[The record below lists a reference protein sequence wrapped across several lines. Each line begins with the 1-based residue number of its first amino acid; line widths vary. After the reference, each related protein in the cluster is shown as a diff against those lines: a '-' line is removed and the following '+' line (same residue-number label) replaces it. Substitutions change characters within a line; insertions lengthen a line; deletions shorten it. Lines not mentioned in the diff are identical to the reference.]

1 MKDIAAL
8 ITAIGTVL
16 WPLLFAGLIY
26 VFRKRIGAL
35 LESGA
40 EVAFEFMGGKL
51 SVKPTERLRAPSS
64 QTGLSSPEVELD
76 PIDPK
81 GKLPADYLYLNHT
94 SFLREERQAEFQ
106 KRTGVPLPHYDIRVI
121 LDSYYR
127 GALDRVERVEYI
139 LHKAYPDPI
148 QIKVIREEKFL
159 LKELANGEYVL
170 QAKVFLVGEKHPIIL
185 QRYISLW
192 KEGPR
197 IGV

>member
-16 WPLLFAGLIY
+16 WPLLLAVLIY

-35 LESGA
+35 LESGS
-40 EVAFEFMGGKL
+40 EVALEFMGGKL
-51 SVKPTERLRAPSS
+51 SVKPTERVRPPAS
-64 QTGLSSPEVELD
+64 QTEMSSPEVELD

-94 SFLREERQAEFQ
+94 SFLREERQDEFQ
-106 KRTGVPLPHYDIRVI
+106 NRTGVPLPHYDIRVV

-148 QIKVIREEKFL
+148 QIKVNREEKFL

-170 QAKVFLVGEKHPIIL
+170 QAKVFLVGERQPIIL

-197 IGV
+197 I